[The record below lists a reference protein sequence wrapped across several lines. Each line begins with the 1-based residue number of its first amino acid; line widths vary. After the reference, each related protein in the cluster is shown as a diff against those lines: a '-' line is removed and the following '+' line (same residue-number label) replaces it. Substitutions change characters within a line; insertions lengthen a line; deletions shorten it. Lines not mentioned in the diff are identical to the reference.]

1 MRQSRFVRA
10 SLRFRACFGARS
22 DPDAVRTARQ
32 CSDAAVGQHG
42 GPRRHLVFAC
52 HIPAAV
58 SMCTGLLSRCARNRL
73 PGLAEAEQLDP
84 AERPRSSIAETTAER
99 TELRPT
105 NGGAPRPR
113 CTRNG
118 LDAPPWFWR
127 ESPPGASRRPGP
139 VAAWTRRGLD
149 QALVLGDADG
159 AGPGVDAELGE
170 DIDEV
175 TLHGRL
181 GDEQLLGDL

>member
-1 MRQSRFVRA
+1 
-10 SLRFRACFGARS
+10 
-22 DPDAVRTARQ
+22 
-32 CSDAAVGQHG
+32 
-42 GPRRHLVFAC
+42 C
-52 HIPAAV
+52 HTPSAV

-127 ESPPGASRRPGP
+127 ESPPGARRRPGP

-181 GDEQLLGDL
+181 GDEQLLGDLGVRGAGGQELDDFALAPSQLRPRIVHGGDGLRRDLR